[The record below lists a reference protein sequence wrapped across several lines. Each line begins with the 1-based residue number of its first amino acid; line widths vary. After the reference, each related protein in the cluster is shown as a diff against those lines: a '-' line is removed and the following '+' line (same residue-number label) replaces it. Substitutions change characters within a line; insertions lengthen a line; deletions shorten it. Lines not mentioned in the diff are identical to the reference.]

1 VKRTPPGFAPWVE
14 SQESQLLRARLKGLG
29 NLARIVFLD
38 RNAHGLNKPGMPR
51 RERLAIKKKMRP
63 HLWQAIHWTRK
74 SRDALLAGNVE
85 MHELLRDRARMY
97 RAFAALELFQP
108 YANKYGEGLVQI
120 AARSA
125 SGGKAKAA
133 AAELDM
139 AESLAELDGLIKGC
153 MKRGGP
159 YRIREWMEEYGLK
172 RSTLYRRIA
181 KIRAEQI

>member
-1 VKRTPPGFAPWVE
+1 MKRTPPGFAPWVE

-85 MHELLRDRARMY
+85 MHELLR
-97 RAFAALELFQP
+97 Q
-108 YANKYGEGLVQI
+108 YGGL
-120 AARSA
+120 
-125 SGGKAKAA
+125 
-133 AAELDM
+133 
-139 AESLAELDGLIKGC
+139 SLAEDATQLAAVGDRHSQFYADFMQRALPDLKGGRQMQGLAAINTEIGN
-153 MKRGGP
+153 
-159 YRIREWMEEYGLK
+159 
-172 RSTLYRRIA
+172 
-181 KIRAEQI
+181 IRAAWQWAIGHGQAGAVYRSRALAHR